1 MSATP
6 RGIDNIKPQAA
17 LVFNFI
23 DSDALLATIR
33 KLLKFLGIASITSR
47 DDCMIA
53 ILQSVCFYLR

>member
-33 KLLKFLGIASITSR
+33 KLLKFLGIAPITSR